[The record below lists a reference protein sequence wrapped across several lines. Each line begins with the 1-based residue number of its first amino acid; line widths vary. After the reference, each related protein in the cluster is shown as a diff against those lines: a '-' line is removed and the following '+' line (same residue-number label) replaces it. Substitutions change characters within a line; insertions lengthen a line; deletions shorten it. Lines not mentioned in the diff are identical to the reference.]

1 MQICYVLTHT
11 CKILPSQCTSTS
23 MYTETLSH
31 QLLLKILCLAHMEK
45 PLLPSSLLLIFF
57 FFSLSIIYM
66 KYSTHKIYINPTCAA

>member
-57 FFSLSIIYM
+57 FFFFKHYLYEIQH
-66 KYSTHKIYINPTCAA
+66 T